1 MSLVG
6 AKVLRKEDPR
16 LLSGTGTYVDDL
28 SPAQCAFASFVT
40 SSEAH
45 ATIDA
50 IDVRAALAIP
60 GVLAVYTAA
69 DFTDYPDLP
78 GGLPTLERPALARN
92 TVRFVGEP
100 VAVVVAE
107 DRYIAADAVA
117 AVNVSYTPLKVMTT
131 IEDATAGDAVP
142 LFPRHGSNVIT
153 IVPTMDDLEK
163 ELTKCHGRASLHIVN
178 QRCAAVPIEAMA
190 VLADWKPDG
199 LTVWATFQA
208 PHHLRNYLAT
218 WLDIPQ
224 MNCRVV
230 APDVGGGFGSKIVW
244 YPELFIAPVISKLLR
259 RPVKFA
265 QTRTEAMMQM
275 AHGRDQV
282 HDIEVGYEK
291 DGTIKA
297 LRLIV
302 SQNLGAY
309 GDPTGLGLA
318 VLTTWMAAGAYR
330 IPKVSTSF
338 RTVVTNT
345 TPVAAYRGAGRPEAA
360 YSIERIVDQV
370 ARQTGLD
377 PAVVR
382 QRNFIPQSAFP
393 YETHNEA
400 VVYDSAD
407 FPAALDECLRIVDYD
422 AVRAEQK
429 ARRNDPTK
437 PLLGIGLS
445 CWLEIAGF
453 GPNGSLEGF
462 GHLASWES
470 AQVRIQPDG
479 SAIVYSGSSPHGQ
492 GHETMLSQIASDE
505 LGISFD
511 RIKVITGDTAAVLQ
525 GIGTMGSR
533 GAPTAGSAVKVASS
547 RVLTRAKRIAAHLLE
562 AAEEDLEVVD
572 DAFNVKGSPGKKV
585 SWGDVAWAS
594 FQPLRI
600 PPELQAGSLEER
612 LFQESPNF
620 SYPSGAYACV
630 VEIDRETGDVAI
642 RDMVLVDDCGTVIN
656 PLLAE
661 GQVHGGVAQGIAQ
674 ALYEGVS
681 YDSSTGQPVTANLLD
696 YLVPS
701 AADLPDY
708 KVGRTTTLC
717 PNNPLGAKGIGESGS
732 VGAPPAVIN
741 AIVDALSE
749 FGVDHIDMPATPEK
763 IWKAMNSGGN
773 S

>member
-382 QRNFIPQSAFP
+382 QRNFIPPSAFP

-572 DAFNVKGSPGKKV
+572 DAFSVKGSPGKKV

>member
-1 MSLVG
+1 M
-6 AKVLRKEDPR
+6 
-16 LLSGTGTYVDDL
+16 
-28 SPAQCAFASFVT
+28 
-40 SSEAH
+40 
-45 ATIDA
+45 
-50 IDVRAALAIP
+50 
-60 GVLAVYTAA
+60 
-69 DFTDYPDLP
+69 
-78 GGLPTLERPALARN
+78 
-92 TVRFVGEP
+92 
-100 VAVVVAE
+100 
-107 DRYIAADAVA
+107 
-117 AVNVSYTPLKVMTT
+117 
-131 IEDATAGDAVP
+131 
-142 LFPRHGSNVIT
+142 
-153 IVPTMDDLEK
+153 
-163 ELTKCHGRASLHIVN
+163 
-178 QRCAAVPIEAMA
+178 
-190 VLADWKPDG
+190 
-199 LTVWATFQA
+199 
-208 PHHLRNYLAT
+208 
-218 WLDIPQ
+218 
-224 MNCRVV
+224 
-230 APDVGGGFGSKIVW
+230 
-244 YPELFIAPVISKLLR
+244 
-259 RPVKFA
+259 
-265 QTRTEAMMQM
+265 
-275 AHGRDQV
+275 
-282 HDIEVGYEK
+282 
-291 DGTIKA
+291 
-297 LRLIV
+297 
-302 SQNLGAY
+302 
-309 GDPTGLGLA
+309 
-318 VLTTWMAAGAYR
+318 
-330 IPKVSTSF
+330 
-338 RTVVTNT
+338 
-345 TPVAAYRGAGRPEAA
+345 
-360 YSIERIVDQV
+360 
-370 ARQTGLD
+370 
-377 PAVVR
+377 
-382 QRNFIPQSAFP
+382 
-393 YETHNEA
+393 
-400 VVYDSAD
+400 VYDSAD
-407 FPAALDECLRIVDYD
+407 FPAALAECLRIVDYD

-429 ARRNDPTK
+429 ARRNDPSK

-630 VEIDRETGDVAI
+630 VEIDRETGDVTI

-763 IWKAMNSGGN
+763 IWKAMKSGGN